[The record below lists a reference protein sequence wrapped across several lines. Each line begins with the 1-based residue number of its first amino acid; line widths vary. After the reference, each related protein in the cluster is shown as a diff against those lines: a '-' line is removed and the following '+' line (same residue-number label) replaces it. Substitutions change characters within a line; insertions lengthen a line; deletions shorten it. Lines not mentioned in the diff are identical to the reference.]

1 MVAARGGTGQ
11 ARARRKRVVTEQSL
25 ASPCVCWAFVAKEF
39 VWLLCALQ
47 VLRERTS
54 RRSSRQTSRNN
65 QGIVGV
71 ERVLLSSV
79 VFKTASRTDGF
90 PGSICTEGVSRY

>member
-11 ARARRKRVVTEQSL
+11 DRARRKRMVTEQSL
-25 ASPCVCWAFVAKEF
+25 ASPCVCWAFVAKVF

-54 RRSSRQTSRNN
+54 RRGRQTSRNN

-71 ERVLLSSV
+71 ERVLLFSV

-90 PGSICTEGVSRY
+90 PGSICTEGVCRY